1 MADQDEI
8 DDWLDSDSDDGAG
21 GDAGVAPGT
30 PNDSF
35 VADLMTPGTTPESLR
50 KTDAKT
56 EPAPAPAP
64 APVRMNHA
72 NVDRKRVVPSAQ
84 AVAAS
89 RDVRVSRASNTRT
102 WSLRGLHE
110 IVYCCRWLVAAGPR
124 ESVLEPLAS
133 SPIACRMSTR
143 LFEFRAGVPAVH
155 TVPKNCK
162 GK

>member
-56 EPAPAPAP
+56 DAKTEPAPAAAPEAGGTCEGVSLVDVNDDPCTRSSPTMPECRAP
-64 APVRMNHA
+64 A
-72 NVDRKRVVPSAQ
+72 
-84 AVAAS
+84 AAW
-89 RDVRVSRASNTRT
+89 TRT
-102 WSLRGLHE
+102 
-110 IVYCCRWLVAAGPR
+110 GPR
-124 ESVLEPLAS
+124 GGERRGARCVSYFS
-133 SPIACRMSTR
+133 I
-143 LFEFRAGVPAVH
+143 EFNRV
-155 TVPKNCK
+155 
-162 GK
+162 